1 MEYSTSKTGKHGH
14 AKAKYA
20 GLDIF
25 TGKRYE
31 DAVPTSHNVEAPVGT
46 CVTVAVCPGRKA
58 HCFATTAAPSGTS
71 TAHNAVSVTCCTV
84 YIHAPVAWH
93 HIMWCRIILLLV
105 PPPPLDQ
112 LSLIANKSHP
122 PPPGMQHD

>member
-1 MEYSTSKTGKHGH
+1 VEYSTSKTGKHGH

-46 CVTVAVCPGRKA
+46 CVTVAVCPGKKA
-58 HCFATTAAPSGTS
+58 RGFTTTAGTLRCQHS
-71 TAHNAVSVTCCTV
+71 TQCSARDLLHSVHAHARGVASHHAV
-84 YIHAPVAWH
+84 
-93 HIMWCRIILLLV
+93 LV
-105 PPPPLDQ
+105 PP
-112 LSLIANKSHP
+112 
-122 PPPGMQHD
+122 